1 MAVRV
6 RVPLAALLLN
16 NPLAMNTIT
25 RLFLGSG
32 KIFSTI
38 LFFLVT
44 ITILSSCGAEKGRFK
59 MSGRFLN
66 LDQGEFYVYSPD
78 GVIDG
83 IDTIRVT
90 GGRFTYERPLDRE
103 ATLMLVFPNFSE
115 QPIFANSGK
124 SVEIKGD
131 ASHIKEMEVT
141 GTKENERM
149 TKFRKETVNCS
160 PPEIAKIA
168 EKYINDKSESIVGV
182 YLVRKYFIQSLTPDY
197 VKAEKLVSKMLE
209 SQPKNGPLV
218 LLRKQLSQIKNGN
231 VGNSVPTF
239 TATDINGHAISN
251 QDLGDEVAV
260 IYVWSTWNFE
270 SQEMQRQLK
279 KRARESGG
287 RLKLISIS
295 MDADPKACQNILDRD
310 SITCPNVLES
320 QLFEGQLFTKLGF
333 SYVPDNMVINHQR
346 IVARTLNIQALKD
359 KLDELLK

>member
-1 MAVRV
+1 
-6 RVPLAALLLN
+6 
-16 NPLAMNTIT
+16 MNTIT
-25 RLFLGSG
+25 RHFYGSG
-32 KIFSTI
+32 KTFSIF
-38 LFFLVT
+38 LFVLVIIAT
-44 ITILSSCGAEKGRFK
+44 LSSCGAEKGKFK

-83 IDTIRVT
+83 IDTIHVK

-131 ASHIKEMEVT
+131 ASHIKEIEVT
-141 GTKENERM
+141 GTKDNELM
-149 TKFRKETVNCS
+149 TKFRKETASSS
-160 PPEIAKIA
+160 PPDIAKTA
-168 EKYINDKSESIVGV
+168 EKYINDKPESLVGV
-182 YLVRKYFIQSLTPDY
+182 YLVRKYFIQTMTPDY
-197 VKAEKLVSKMLE
+197 TKAEQLVAKMLE
-209 SQPKNGPLV
+209 SQPKNGALV
-218 LLRKQLSQIKNGN
+218 LLRKQLSQLKNGK
-231 VGNSVPTF
+231 VGNSVTTF
-239 TATDINGHAISN
+239 TATDINGHAISD
-251 QDLGDEVAV
+251 QDLGDGVAV
-260 IYVWSTWNFE
+260 IYVWSTWNYE

-295 MDADPKACQNILDRD
+295 MDADHKACKNMIERD
-310 SITCPNVLES
+310 SITCPTVLEP

-333 SYVPDNMVINHQR
+333 SYVPDNMVISNHR
-346 IVARTLNIQALKD
+346 IVARTLNTQALKT

>member
-1 MAVRV
+1 
-6 RVPLAALLLN
+6 
-16 NPLAMNTIT
+16 MNTIT
-25 RLFLGSG
+25 RHFSGSG
-32 KIFSTI
+32 KIFSAI

-44 ITILSSCGAEKGRFK
+44 IAMLSSCGAEKGRFK

-66 LDQGEFYVYSPD
+66 MDQGEFYVYSPD

-141 GTKENERM
+141 GTKENEWM
-149 TKFRKETVNCS
+149 TKFRKETASSS
-160 PPEIAKIA
+160 PPDIIKIA
-168 EKYINDKSESIVGV
+168 EKYINDKPESIVGF
-182 YLVRKYFIQSLTPDY
+182 YLLRKYFILCTPPDY
-197 VKAEKLVSKMLE
+197 VTAGKLVDKMLE
-209 SQPKNGPLV
+209 SQPKNGALV
-218 LLRKQLSQIKNGN
+218 LLRKQLAQIKNGN
-231 VGNSVPTF
+231 VGNSVPSF
-239 TATDINGHAISN
+239 TATDINDRTISN

-260 IYVWSTWNFE
+260 IYVWSTWNYE

-295 MDADPKACQNILDRD
+295 MDADQNSCQNTVDRD
-310 SITCPNVLES
+310 SITCPVVLDP
-320 QLFEGQLFTKLGF
+320 QLFDGQLFTKLGF
-333 SYVPDNMVINHQR
+333 AYVPDNMVINHGR
-346 IVARTLNIQALKD
+346 IVARTLNTQALKT